1 MDIDA
6 TRQKIE
12 TIWHFS
18 SIFPRESYPGS
29 AVWKRYNPFIIWP
42 VETIRNIYLVK
53 TEYSGSNEKM
63 MLAYCQAVLNG
74 IQNGKRSDNFLT
86 IKGLN
91 YNFFQMDWAFE
102 NSALL
107 GKMSMS
113 PSILGNVSNKLKLDK
128 QQEYILAGKALLG
141 QEIIDIYCKIF
152 YPAITASGASIWF
165 NLEQNAE
172 NHIEITNIN
181 GLKNIDIIVESLRC
195 LCQKLQSFA
204 LGIDSN
210 ENDENV
216 KEDIQTL
223 IEKKVRGR

>member
-6 TRQKIE
+6 ARQKIE

-42 VETIRNIYLVK
+42 IETIRNIYLVT

-91 YNFFQMDWAFE
+91 YDFFQMDWAFE

-107 GKMSMS
+107 GQVSKVSM
-113 PSILGNVSNKLKLDK
+113 PSTLGIGTISNALKLNK
-128 QQEYILAGKALLG
+128 RLEYILVGKPLTGKALLG

-172 NHIEITNIN
+172 NNIEIRNIN
-181 GLKNIDIIVESLRC
+181 GLKNIDIIIESLRC

-204 LGIDSN
+204 LGTDSN
-210 ENDENV
+210 ENDENA
-216 KEDIQTL
+216 
-223 IEKKVRGR
+223 R